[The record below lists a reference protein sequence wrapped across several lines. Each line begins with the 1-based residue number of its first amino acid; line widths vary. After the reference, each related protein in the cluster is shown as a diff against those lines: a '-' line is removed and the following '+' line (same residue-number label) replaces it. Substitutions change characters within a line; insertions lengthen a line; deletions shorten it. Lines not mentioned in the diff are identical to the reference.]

1 MAAFLFRRSRPASLP
16 SKKGSHLPDWLI
28 FGSGLG
34 LLATGIW
41 LLAWVG
47 GWLAILGGSVL
58 VLLGGAMSAL
68 AIFGYLLSRSLRKP
82 FH

>member
-1 MAAFLFRRSRPASLP
+1 MAAFLSRRARPASLV
-16 SKKGSHLPDWLI
+16 SKKSSPLLDWLI
-28 FGSGLG
+28 FGGGLG

-41 LLAWVG
+41 LLVRVG

-58 VLLGGAMSAL
+58 VLLGAAMSAL
-68 AIFGYLLSRSLRKP
+68 AVFAYLLVRSLRKP